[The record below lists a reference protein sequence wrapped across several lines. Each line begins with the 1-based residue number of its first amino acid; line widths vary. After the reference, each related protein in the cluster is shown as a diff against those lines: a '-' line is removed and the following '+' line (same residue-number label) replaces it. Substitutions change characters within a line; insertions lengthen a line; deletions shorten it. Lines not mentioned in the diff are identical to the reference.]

1 MEEVPRRER
10 SPPGAATPESAAHV
24 LQPLLLLLLVL
35 LLLGGQGQG
44 GTSGRCDCVSESQK
58 RYGPFCCR
66 GCPKGH
72 YMKAPC
78 TEPCGDSTCLPC
90 PPGTFLTRDGHF
102 RTDCTRC
109 QVCDEE
115 ALQVTLG
122 NCSAES
128 DTHCGCQSGWCVD
141 CSTEPCGKS
150 SPFSCV
156 QCPDYEATTSP
167 REYSMLGCLPLR
179 LSLSAPFSAVLTQT
193 AFWSAGPC
201 PPGFYIHGNGCT
213 SCPTSF
219 SSLCPEACTAVCGW
233 KQMFWVQ
240 VLLGA
245 LFLLGAIL
253 ICAYCR
259 WQPCKPVVTDTAGTE
274 TLASSP
280 QISHLSASDSAHT
293 LLTPLNST
301 GKVCTTVQLV
311 GNNWTPG
318 LSQTQEVVCQ
328 QASQPWDQL
337 PNRTLGPLASPLP
350 PAPPAGSPAAVLQPG
365 PQLYDV
371 MDAVPARRWKEFVRT
386 LGLREAEIEAV
397 EVEICRFRD
406 QQYEMLKRWRQQ
418 QPAGLG
424 AIYAALERMGLEGC
438 AEDLRSRLQRGP

>member
-1 MEEVPRRER
+1 
-10 SPPGAATPESAAHV
+10 
-24 LQPLLLLLLVL
+24 
-35 LLLGGQGQG
+35 
-44 GTSGRCDCVSESQK
+44 
-58 RYGPFCCR
+58 
-66 GCPKGH
+66 
-72 YMKAPC
+72 MKAPC
-78 TEPCGDSTCLPC
+78 AEPCGNSTCLPC
-90 PPGTFLTRDGHF
+90 PSDTFLTRDNHF
-102 RTDCTRC
+102 KTDCTRC

-115 ALQVTLG
+115 ALQVTLE
-122 NCSAES
+122 NCSAKS

-156 QCPDYEATTSP
+156 PCGATTPVHEAPTP
-167 REYSMLGCLPLR
+167 RPCL
-179 LSLSAPFSAVLTQT
+179 
-193 AFWSAGPC
+193 
-201 PPGFYIHGNGCT
+201 PGFYIRGNDCT
-213 SCPTSF
+213 SCPTGF
-219 SSLCPEACTAVCGW
+219 SSVCPKACTAVCGW

-240 VLLGA
+240 VLLGVA
-245 LFLLGAIL
+245 FLFGAIL

-259 WQPCKPVVTDTAGTE
+259 WQPCKAVVTADTAGTE
-274 TLASSP
+274 TLASP
-280 QISHLSASDSAHT
+280 QTAHLSASDSAHT
-293 LLTPLNST
+293 LLAPPSST
-301 GKVCTTVQLV
+301 GKICTTVQLV

-318 LSQTQEVVCQ
+318 LSQTQEVVCG

-337 PNRTLGPLASPLP
+337 PNRTLGTPLASPLS

>member
-10 SPPGAATPESAAHV
+10 SPPGAATPGSTARV
-24 LQPLLLLLLVL
+24 LQPLFLPLLLLLL

-44 GTSGRCDCVSESQK
+44 GMSGRCDCASESQK

-78 TEPCGDSTCLPC
+78 AEPCGNSTCFPC
-90 PPGTFLTRDGHF
+90 PLNTFLTRDNHF
-102 RTDCTRC
+102 KTDCTRC

-115 ALQVTLG
+115 ALQVTLE
-122 NCSAES
+122 NCSAKS
-128 DTHCGCQSGWCVD
+128 DTHCGCQPGWCVD

-156 QCPDYEATTSP
+156 PCGATTPVYEAPT
-167 REYSMLGCLPLR
+167 PL
-179 LSLSAPFSAVLTQT
+179 
-193 AFWSAGPC
+193 
-201 PPGFYIHGNGCT
+201 
-213 SCPTSF
+213 
-219 SSLCPEACTAVCGW
+219 
-233 KQMFWVQ
+233 FWVQ

-245 LFLLGAIL
+245 AFLFGAIL

-259 WQPCKPVVTDTAGTE
+259 WQLCKPVVTADTAGTE
-274 TLASSP
+274 TLASP
-280 QISHLSASDSAHT
+280 QTTHLSASDSAHT
-293 LLTPLNST
+293 LLAPPSST
-301 GKVCTTVQLV
+301 GKIYTTVQLV

-318 LSQTQEVVCQ
+318 LSQTQEVVCG

-337 PNRTLGPLASPLP
+337 PNRTLGPPLASPLS

-438 AEDLRSRLQRGP
+438 AEDLRSRLQRCP

>member
-1 MEEVPRRER
+1 MEELPRRER
-10 SPPGAATPESAAHV
+10 SPPGAAIPGSTARV
-24 LQPLLLLLLVL
+24 LQPLFLPLLLL

-44 GTSGRCDCVSESQK
+44 GMSGRCDCASESQK

-78 TEPCGDSTCLPC
+78 AEPCGNSTCLPC
-90 PPGTFLTRDGHF
+90 PSDTFLTRDNHF
-102 RTDCTRC
+102 KTDCTRC

-115 ALQVTLG
+115 ALQVTLE
-122 NCSAES
+122 NCSAKS

-156 QCPDYEATTSP
+156 PCGATTP
-167 REYSMLGCLPLR
+167 VHETPTPL
-179 LSLSAPFSAVLTQT
+179 
-193 AFWSAGPC
+193 
-201 PPGFYIHGNGCT
+201 
-213 SCPTSF
+213 
-219 SSLCPEACTAVCGW
+219 
-233 KQMFWVQ
+233 FWVQ
-240 VLLGA
+240 VLLGVA
-245 LFLLGAIL
+245 FLFGAIL

-259 WQPCKPVVTDTAGTE
+259 WQPCKAVVTADTAGTE
-274 TLASSP
+274 TLASP
-280 QISHLSASDSAHT
+280 QTTHLSASDSAHT
-293 LLTPLNST
+293 LLAPPSST
-301 GKVCTTVQLV
+301 GKICTTVQLV

-318 LSQTQEVVCQ
+318 LSQTQEVVCG

-337 PNRTLGPLASPLP
+337 PNRTLGPPLASPLL